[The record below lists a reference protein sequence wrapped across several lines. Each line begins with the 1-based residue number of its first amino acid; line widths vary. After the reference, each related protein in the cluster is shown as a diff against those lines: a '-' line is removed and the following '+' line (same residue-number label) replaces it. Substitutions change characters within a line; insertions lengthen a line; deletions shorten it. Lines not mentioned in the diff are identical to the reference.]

1 MSMRILA
8 RVLTAW
14 TLLYSLF
21 QIEEKIFVVALSS
34 LLPQATDIYS
44 HQEIE
49 EDKDLPVTV
58 YLRIIYW
65 PLSLLEV
72 G

>member
-1 MSMRILA
+1 M
-8 RVLTAW
+8 
-14 TLLYSLF
+14 
-21 QIEEKIFVVALSS
+21 VALSS

-49 EDKDLPVTV
+49 EDKDLLVTV

>member
-8 RVLTAW
+8 QVLTAW

-21 QIEEKIFVVALSS
+21 QIEEKKIFVVALSS

-49 EDKDLPVTV
+49 EDKDLLVTV

-65 PLSLLEV
+65 PLSL
-72 G
+72 